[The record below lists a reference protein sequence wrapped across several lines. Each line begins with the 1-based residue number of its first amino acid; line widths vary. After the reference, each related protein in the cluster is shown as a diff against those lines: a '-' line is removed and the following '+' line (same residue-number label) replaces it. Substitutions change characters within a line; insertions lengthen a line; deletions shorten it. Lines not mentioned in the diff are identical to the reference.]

1 MVKWL
6 KDKLGITALEEENKR
21 LREVVQAHGNFVSE
35 KIAELQE
42 YTRVD
47 ADIGFR
53 GNNTIILTGVYRNR
67 AYVQFYD
74 LEDGEFR
81 DLVEHLKDKKD
92 HALIR
97 NIDAPLAFRGMFE
110 I

>member
-1 MVKWL
+1 MLNWIKR
-6 KDKLGITALEEENKR
+6 KLGISALEQESAD
-21 LREVVQAHGNFVSE
+21 LRQQLQWHKDFVTA
-35 KIAELQE
+35 KVAELKE

-47 ADIGFR
+47 ADVGFR

-74 LEDGEFR
+74 LGDGEFIR
-81 DLVEHLKDKKD
+81 LVEHLKGMKG

-97 NIDAPLAFRGMFE
+97 HIDAPPHFKGMFE